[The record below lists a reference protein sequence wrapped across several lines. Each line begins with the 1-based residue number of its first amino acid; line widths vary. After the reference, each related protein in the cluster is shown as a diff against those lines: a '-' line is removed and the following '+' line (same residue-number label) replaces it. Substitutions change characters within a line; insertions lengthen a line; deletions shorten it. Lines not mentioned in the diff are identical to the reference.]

1 MDREKLLEFKGE
13 LEHIATYNTEPISQE
28 KFRQFFKE
36 LREFTIN
43 NNIEMPEIFRYTGST
58 MDFRRKMQSYGGY
71 EERREEIDDAIYGL
85 CDSIDKINFSK
96 SSGIEKKQAIDKK
109 DIIGELKSRKEIQ
122 TKYGTIKFNSL
133 DIKEGGNSIVVFGKF
148 QEEKVAV
155 KILISN
161 SSNKIN
167 RFLCEFANVIIK
179 LSDLDNVAK
188 LYFYDNV
195 IIGSNIVDII
205 VMKQYNETLKYDE
218 YFTEEEIISIFK
230 QIIDCMEEVHKRGII
245 HRDIKPQNILL
256 DDELNVVI
264 SDFGIAYYNPE
275 IFDITGHTTSSER
288 LANFD
293 FSPPEQRNSKEKPEV
308 TMDIYAIGQ
317 IVQWLVFGETHKGT
331 NRRRLTEKFNTKRM
345 KFLDDIVEKCLDNTP
360 SNRFQNIE
368 EIKSEISKYNANTR
382 IKVAT
387 IPKENTIIN
396 TDEIKERLI
405 DILSNICGNSEETKK
420 FEIFDKITDEQVKEF
435 LDNLHENLDKLQFF
449 ETVPISKF
457 VNVNIYKAE
466 LVNKMFYEELDKL
479 YTQVKRKAKD
489 ILPSFV
495 EYVKGAINDNYYELP
510 F

>member
-1 MDREKLLEFKGE
+1 MDREKLLEFKGK

-36 LREFTIN
+36 LREFTIK
-43 NNIEMPEIFRYTGST
+43 NNIEMPEIFRYTGSI

-109 DIIGELKSRKEIQ
+109 EIIVELKSRKEIQ

-275 IFDITGHTTSSER
+275 IYDITGHTTSSER

-387 IPKENTIIN
+387 IPKEKTIIN
-396 TDEIKERLI
+396 TDEIKERLT

-420 FEIFDKITDEQVKEF
+420 FEIFYKITDEQVKEF

-457 VNVNIYKAE
+457 LNENIYKEE

-479 YTQVKRKAKD
+479 YTQVKQKAKD
-489 ILPSFV
+489 ILPSFI
-495 EYVKGAINDNYYELP
+495 EYVKDAINDNYYELP